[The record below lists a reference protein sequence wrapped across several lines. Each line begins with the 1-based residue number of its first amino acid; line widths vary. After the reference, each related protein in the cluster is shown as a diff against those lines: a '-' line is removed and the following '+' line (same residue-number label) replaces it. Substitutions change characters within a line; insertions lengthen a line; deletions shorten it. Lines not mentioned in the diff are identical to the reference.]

1 MALSVSSH
9 NPSDC
14 PKHCTREYKPVCGTD
29 GKTYPNECVL
39 KVATCKSGNSDL
51 VVAHSGKCDEVGNCN
66 KVCPRIYAP
75 VCASDGKTYNNECL
89 MQVAACESGQNLV
102 VVTPGPCK
110 SVATNKDCLK
120 PCTREYNPVC
130 GTDGKT
136 YPTKCVMEVEA
147 CLSGNNGLAVAH
159 AGACENEADCPKR
172 CTREYKPVCGTD
184 GKTYPNKCVLKV
196 AACKSGNSDLV
207 VAHSG
212 KCDEVKNCNKVCPR
226 IYAPVC
232 ASDGK
237 TYNNECL
244 MQVAACESGQNLV
257 VVEQGPCQQVADKDL
272 KCPMIYAPVC
282 GSDGNTYSNE
292 CFLNAASHRLGN
304 GLVVAHI
311 GKCEEAV
318 TNCNKICPLIYAPVC
333 GSDGKTYSNECLMH
347 AAACESGQNLVVVK
361 QGACDEVVECPLVC
375 PAIYAPVCGS
385 DGNTYSNECILNAAA
400 CKSGNGLVL
409 VHDGKCKAALE
420 ACPW

>member
-1 MALSVSSH
+1 MGDSCNYSSKMLQSLKIFICLSLWASMALSVSSH

-102 VVTPGPCK
+102 VV
-110 SVATNKDCLK
+110 
-120 PCTREYNPVC
+120 
-130 GTDGKT
+130 
-136 YPTKCVMEVEA
+136 
-147 CLSGNNGLAVAH
+147 
-159 AGACENEADCPKR
+159 
-172 CTREYKPVCGTD
+172 
-184 GKTYPNKCVLKV
+184 
-196 AACKSGNSDLV
+196 
-207 VAHSG
+207 
-212 KCDEVKNCNKVCPR
+212 
-226 IYAPVC
+226 
-232 ASDGK
+232 
-237 TYNNECL
+237 
-244 MQVAACESGQNLV
+244 
-257 VVEQGPCQQVADKDL
+257 EQGPCQQVADKDL

-282 GSDGNTYSNE
+282 GSDG
-292 CFLNAASHRLGN
+292 
-304 GLVVAHI
+304 
-311 GKCEEAV
+311 
-318 TNCNKICPLIYAPVC
+318 
-333 GSDGKTYSNECLMH
+333 KTYSNECLMH
-347 AAACESGQNLVVVK
+347 AAACKSGQNLVVVK